1 MLKQV
6 WWNRYTTTTKVAPIC
21 GAVAR
26 CCTVTGIR
34 VAVEVCLEDATSAV
48 SCGGA
53 GATSARGKANDK
65 AGTVAGSESGNISV
79 RDAVV
84 GGIR

>member
-1 MLKQV
+1 MVVKQV
-6 WWNRYTTTTKVAPIC
+6 YNNNKSCCNMITW